1 MYIVLVYVLA
11 CNFISELNSIFPII
25 LPYLRYQHSV
35 NKLEL
40 TPQEFENNAYKE

>member
-1 MYIVLVYVLA
+1 MYEFAYLHMCIYVYA
-11 CNFISELNSIFPII
+11 
-25 LPYLRYQHSV
+25 YSV